1 MKTINVGVIGY
12 GWAAAAHIA
21 AINAT
26 RQGQVTAVYSSR
38 PLDAAELSAKHASG
52 GAGNR
57 IKTYQNLSEML
68 ADPSLH
74 AVDIT
79 SYPSQHRDQALAAA
93 KAASA
98 ATAIASAS
106 LRSLEASSACALL
119 EATAE
124 ASMSR

>member
-52 GAGNR
+52 VAGNR

-74 AVDIT
+74 AVDINRVCWVDCIT
-79 SYPSQHRDQALAAA
+79 ARSITTTALARGMVSFAG
-93 KAASA
+93 
-98 ATAIASAS
+98 T
-106 LRSLEASSACALL
+106 
-119 EATAE
+119 
-124 ASMSR
+124 